1 MTERPRRSAFH
12 PNYAELAD
20 VMVPKRR
27 RIANNGIHAVRDVVD
42 DPLQYRLE
50 IVEEDAEN
58 SDRVKVRYIGYSS
71 KYDEWRTRN
80 EIVELSENDTD
91 DDDDEQPSMAS
102 SSRGSST
109 TVTPAPPYSLVLLVA
124 QTIKDLLISSRRGSP
139 TCSFVMP
146 FDKVVFDSL
155 AIRGVLAQRRR
166 VHRQIYTIPR
176 LSRFDDLFGE
186 RWYIRGLG
194 DFCYVIP
201 GSVEFYLKQRKGRA
215 DYQVQAD
222 DTLLKNIYGQC
233 YQLTFSFIRG
243 DGTSSQWDEILQQCK
258 A

>member
-1 MTERPRRSAFH
+1 MTEHLRRSASH

-20 VMVPKRR
+20 VRVPKRR
-27 RIANNGIHAVRDVVD
+27 RIANNGIHAVRDVMD
-42 DPLQYRLE
+42 DPLQHRLE
-50 IVEEDAEN
+50 IIEEDAEN

-91 DDDDEQPSMAS
+91 DDDEQPSMAS

-109 TVTPAPPYSLVLLVA
+109 TMTPAPPYSLVLLVA
-124 QTIKDLLISSRRGSP
+124 QTIKDLLIPSRRGSP

-155 AIRGVLAQRRR
+155 AIRGVLAQRCR
-166 VHRQIYTIPR
+166 VHRHIQFHALAGLTIC
-176 LSRFDDLFGE
+176 LG
-186 RWYIRGLG
+186 YIRGLNVAG

-201 GSVEFYLKQRKGRA
+201 GSVEFYLRQRKGRA
-215 DYQVQAD
+215 NYQVQYTVKEYLWPMLPASFF
-222 DTLLKNIYGQC
+222 IY
-233 YQLTFSFIRG
+233 
-243 DGTSSQWDEILQQCK
+243 
-258 A
+258 

>member
-1 MTERPRRSAFH
+1 MTECPRRSASH
-12 PNYAELAD
+12 PNYAELAN
-20 VMVPKRR
+20 VRVPKRR
-27 RIANNGIHAVRDVVD
+27 RIANNGIHAISDVVD

-50 IVEEDAEN
+50 IIEEDAEN

-80 EIVELSENDTD
+80 EIVELSENETD
-91 DDDDEQPSMAS
+91 DDDDEQPSMVS

-176 LSRFDDLFGE
+176 LSRFDDLFGD
-186 RWYIRGLG
+186 RGLNVEG
-194 DFCYVIP
+194 DVCYAIP
-201 GSVEFYLKQRKGRA
+201 GSVEFYLKQWNGRA

-222 DTLLKNIYGQC
+222 GTLLKNIYGQC
-233 YQLTFSFIRG
+233 YQLAFSFIRG
-243 DGTSSQWDEILQQCK
+243 DGTSSQWDEILQQCN

>member
-1 MTERPRRSAFH
+1 MTERPRCSASH

-20 VMVPKRR
+20 VRVPKRR

-50 IVEEDAEN
+50 IIEDAEN
-58 SDRVKVRYIGYSS
+58 LDRVKVRYIGYSS
-71 KYDEWRTRN
+71 KYNEWRTRN

-109 TVTPAPPYSLVLLVA
+109 TVTAAPPYSLVLLVA
-124 QTIKDLLISSRRGSP
+124 QTIKDLLISSRRGNP
-139 TCSFVMP
+139 MCSFVMP

-155 AIRGVLAQRRR
+155 AIRGVPAQRRR

-176 LSRFDDLFGE
+176 LSRFDELFGE
-186 RWYIRGLG
+186 RWYIRGLNVAG
-194 DFCYVIP
+194 DFYYVIP
-201 GSVEFYLKQRKGRA
+201 GSVEFYLKQWKGRA

-222 DTLLKNIYGQC
+222 GTLLKNIYGQC
-233 YQLTFSFIRG
+233 YQLAFPFIRG
-243 DGTSSQWDEILQQCK
+243 MT
-258 A
+258 